1 MLRLLVNLCSTI
13 RRFNTDE
20 SGISLLYVTISL
32 PVIIGMGLLAI
43 DVGRLTSLQSSLQH
57 GADSLA
63 LAGAAELDFG
73 ADSITRS
80 ERSITNL
87 ITTNTSLFATSAVTI
102 NRAAVT
108 TCYLKALPASDVT
121 PINSADCL
129 VPGAATSP
137 ALARYVQVIVT
148 PVNFNTIFPA
158 TLLGAANNTAQSSAE
173 AVAGFQAAVCD
184 VTPMFVCNPYEPN
197 PSGSPSDAEFTDAS
211 LLLDHIADPAKKKR
225 LFNMKQTGGN
235 TAQYF
240 PGNFGWLV
248 PEGGDNNSG
257 ASNLQEAVGKVNQ
270 KGCYVSSGVELRTGT
285 IQSIRFGFNT
295 RFDMYDGNFN
305 SKKNNPDYRPG
316 LNNRKG
322 YGNDKAGNGKGSACN
337 PEDADRDTST
347 KRSYLYKDA
356 CFLANN
362 CTLAGGRVGDG
373 NWDKQS
379 YWNRSHNLAAG
390 TSLPA
395 AISGANVSRYD
406 VYQYELLDLNNRVN
420 NDSNGTGGSN
430 QDGELGGP
438 MCYNGPSGS
447 VTATPDRRTFH
458 AAILNCKALD
468 ASVKYG
474 PIRGGSSNK
483 LPVAAFGKFFMTEPV
498 SGGGNASTA
507 DGDVW
512 AELVQVDVIGQ
523 ADGVARDIVQLYR

>member
-1 MLRLLVNLCSTI
+1 MLGFIVKLCSKF
-13 RRFNTDE
+13 RRFNSDE
-20 SGISLLYVTISL
+20 SGISLFYVTISL
-32 PVIIGMGLLAI
+32 PVIIGMGLLAV

-87 ITTNTSLFATSAVTI
+87 ITTNQSLFATSAVTI

-108 TCYLKALPASDVT
+108 TCYLAALPASDVT
-121 PINSADCL
+121 PINSANCL
-129 VPGAATSP
+129 DQAVAAN
-137 ALARYVQVIVT
+137 AKLARYVQVIVT
-148 PVNFNTIFPA
+148 PVNFNTVFPA
-158 TLLGAANNTAQSSAE
+158 TFLGAGDNTARTSAE

-184 VTPMFVCNPYEPN
+184 VTPMFVCNPYEPVSN
-197 PSGSPSDAEFTDAS
+197 TSFTDATD
-211 LLLDHIADPAKKKR
+211 LLDHIANPAKKKR

-235 TAQYF
+235 SAQYF

-257 ASNLQEAVGKVNQ
+257 ASALENAVARVGQ
-270 KGCYVSSGVELRTGT
+270 KGCYVSSGVELRTGAIT
-285 IQSIRFGFNT
+285 SVRDGFNV
-295 RFDMYDGNFN
+295 RFDMYSANMNGKRND
-305 SKKNNPDYRPG
+305 PDYRPG

-322 YGNDKAGNGKGSACN
+322 YGNDKSGNGKGSACN
-337 PEDADRDTST
+337 PEDANRDTST

-356 CFLANN
+356 CFYTNSCASIAPLNN
-362 CTLAGGRVGDG
+362 SRIGDG
-373 NWDKQS
+373 SWDKQK
-379 YWNRSHNLAAG
+379 YWNLSHNLAA
-390 TSLPA
+390 TTALPA
-395 AISGANVSRYD
+395 AIAGANVSRFD
-406 VYQYELLDLNNRVN
+406 VYNYELLDLTNRVN

-430 QDGELGGP
+430 QDGELGGAI
-438 MCYNGPSGS
+438 CYNGPTGS

-458 AAILNCKALD
+458 AAILNCRALN
-468 ASVKYG
+468 ASAEYG
-474 PIRGGSSNK
+474 PIRGGSGNK
-483 LPVAAFGKFFMTEPV
+483 LPTAAFGKFFLTEPIV
-498 SGGGNASTA
+498 KDNASTA

-512 AELVQVDVIGQ
+512 AELVDIDVIGS